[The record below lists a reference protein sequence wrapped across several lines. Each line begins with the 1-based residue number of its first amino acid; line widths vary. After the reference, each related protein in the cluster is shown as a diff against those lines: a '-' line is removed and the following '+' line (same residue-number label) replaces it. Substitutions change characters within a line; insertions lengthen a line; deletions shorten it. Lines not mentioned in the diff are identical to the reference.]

1 MKKLIAMLLALTTAA
16 ALTACSKQTEPSPT
30 DPTIVSTEPTAV
42 STEPVDNLVEVERI
56 VSVRILWEQA
66 DSEPRELRV
75 EYDGADPLKLSLNG
89 EDDYPCQWSFHPDGN
104 ALKTFLKDYT
114 REEYDQ
120 QGNCTAIYL
129 TDEGKEYL
137 HIRSEYNSQGLPT
150 AMTEYDKDGETV
162 CVDCYDYDEKG
173 REIRYEHS
181 GADDTKLV
189 TWTYDEADR
198 LLEYRSEGTYYD
210 EGTYS
215 LTQNTYNEAGQLI
228 RSHNEGSDPANEWDY
243 DSAYVYDDAGNRI
256 EENQTHEDE
265 TVSDSWT
272 YDENGN
278 LLSSV
283 THYNMDGWVT
293 CITDCT
299 YNEEGLLTSEDYQEE
314 YDGDVLCASRRTL
327 TYSAEGR
334 LIEEVTVDA
343 EINGEGEPVF
353 EDASTLRT
361 VYQYDT
367 TGRLTERYQYQGD
380 QIEVFL
386 WTYDEDGA
394 LMNVSNSRVADL
406 AQPGEKIFTVIT
418 ENELTFHVAAAY
430 ETVSVTAEEAQ
441 IIENM
446 NKYLLSAENSYFY
459 S

>member
-1 MKKLIAMLLALTTAA
+1 M
-16 ALTACSKQTEPSPT
+16 
-30 DPTIVSTEPTAV
+30 
-42 STEPVDNLVEVERI
+42 
-56 VSVRILWEQA
+56 
-66 DSEPRELRV
+66 
-75 EYDGADPLKLSLNG
+75 
-89 EDDYPCQWSFHPDGN
+89 
-104 ALKTFLKDYT
+104 
-114 REEYDQ
+114 
-120 QGNCTAIYL
+120 
-129 TDEGKEYL
+129 
-137 HIRSEYNSQGLPT
+137 
-150 AMTEYDKDGETV
+150 
-162 CVDCYDYDEKG
+162 CVDRYDYDEKG

-293 CITDCT
+293 CITNCT

-334 LIEEVTVDA
+334 LIEEVTMDA

-353 EDASTLRT
+353 EDANTLRT